1 VHQDALTI
9 PFSLWSR
16 NFRWVALRWL
26 TEARATVFIIGAAFV
41 LPLGLQRAGPYR
53 RSIYR
58 RCWLPALLFEKG
70 NIRDIAVAECRCPQL
85 FIR

>member
-1 VHQDALTI
+1 M
-9 PFSLWSR
+9 
-16 NFRWVALRWL
+16 VADRS
-26 TEARATVFIIGAAFV
+26 TSDRHHNRGAIV
-41 LPLGLQRAGPYR
+41 LPLGLQSASPCR

-70 NIRDIAVAECRCPQL
+70 NTIDIALAECRCSQL